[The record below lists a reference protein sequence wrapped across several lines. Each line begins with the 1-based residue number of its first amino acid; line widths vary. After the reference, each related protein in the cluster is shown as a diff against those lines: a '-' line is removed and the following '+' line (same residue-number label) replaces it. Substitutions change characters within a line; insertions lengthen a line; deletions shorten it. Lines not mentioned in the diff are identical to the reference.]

1 VPGHKSH
8 EPAIDDDGLIRLS
21 PDEDIILGYNNAHP
35 GYQHWLTQCLPAFD
49 WSLRQQRTRPV
60 RLLMPA
66 LQPWQQDFL
75 RISAGEITDE
85 PPPAQVVRHGVPGA
99 KPGNHS
105 GESQAGAD
113 PPSFGVW
120 RISAC
125 GLPARA
131 KPAPLTVPASD

>member
-75 RISAGEITDE
+75 RILGHD
-85 PPPAQVVRHGVPGA
+85 
-99 KPGNHS
+99 
-105 GESQAGAD
+105 
-113 PPSFGVW
+113 
-120 RISAC
+120 
-125 GLPARA
+125 
-131 KPAPLTVPASD
+131 TVPRLMPEAGKQYLLPRIEYSEFLNGTPALVFA

>member
-85 PPPAQVVRHGVPGA
+85 PPPRKLSAMEFLAQNRA
-99 KPGNHS
+99 T
-105 GESQAGAD
+105 
-113 PPSFGVW
+113 
-120 RISAC
+120 I
-125 GLPARA
+125 PANPR
-131 KPAPLTVPASD
+131 PAPIRRPSGFGGFLRAAFRRVLSRRP